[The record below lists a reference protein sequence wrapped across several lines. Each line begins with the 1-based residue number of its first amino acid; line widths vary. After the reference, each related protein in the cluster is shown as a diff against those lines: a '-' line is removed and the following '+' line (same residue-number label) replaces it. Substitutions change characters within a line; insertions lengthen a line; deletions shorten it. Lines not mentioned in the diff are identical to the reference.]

1 VSTSTP
7 LPLLYRDLI
16 VVDDSWTEE
25 AWSAAMEPL
34 AATASAASGVS
45 SGSVSNGTSVN
56 LKHPASRHVVSKYS
70 TFMFNNSQYHFNSVG
85 EFSLNIS
92 AGHFHS
98 GANLGSNKS
107 AAAPATGTHTAILWP
122 DRIIVRGLSDG
133 DIPAIVKA
141 ALSTEPFT
149 RDIAERKIAAPARVV
164 PFPQLVVV
172 SACSGSPGFSI
183 YRAKQT
189 LDWFR
194 NAAVDAAAASGEK
207 KIKAEPVLVL
217 ADDLKNHRSGT
228 NVLILPAESDQ
239 HGCGPNEDAFELQLA
254 LSKERIRNLFSK
266 Y

>member
-1 VSTSTP
+1 MSTSTP

-16 VVDDSWTEE
+16 VVDDSWTDE

-34 AATASAASGVS
+34 ATTASNVGSVS
-45 SGSVSNGTSVN
+45 SGTTVN
-56 LKHPASRHVVSKYS
+56 LKHPTSRHVVSKYS

-98 GANLGSNKS
+98 SGANLVRNK
-107 AAAPATGTHTAILWP
+107 AAVAQAAGTHTAILWP
-122 DRIIVRGLSDG
+122 DRIIIRGLSDR
-133 DIPAIVKA
+133 DIPEVVKA

-149 RDIAERKIAAPARVV
+149 RDIAERKIAAPAQVV

-194 NAAVDAAAASGEK
+194 TAAVDAAAASGEEK
-207 KIKAEPVLVL
+207 AKAEPVLVL

-228 NVLILPAESDQ
+228 NVLILPTENDQ

-254 LSKERIRNLFSK
+254 LSKERIRSLLSK